1 VSECM
6 IPSTTPTP
14 TTSTGFF
21 SHLLSGNGVPSW
33 GRTCSMVAL
42 GVAAVQEFRD
52 KPVAHISM
60 WLVVAVGNYSAAKIT
75 EILSPKTVPPADS

>member
-1 VSECM
+1 
-6 IPSTTPTP
+6 
-14 TTSTGFF
+14 
-21 SHLLSGNGVPSW
+21 
-33 GRTCSMVAL
+33 MVAL